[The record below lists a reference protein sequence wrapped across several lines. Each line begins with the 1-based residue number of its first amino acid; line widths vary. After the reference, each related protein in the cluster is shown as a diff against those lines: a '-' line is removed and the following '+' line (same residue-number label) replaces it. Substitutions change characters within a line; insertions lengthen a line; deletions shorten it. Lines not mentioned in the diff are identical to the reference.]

1 MMKAVTAARLG
12 LRLGGAGRW
21 DWWPLLGPVA
31 VLAVG
36 FLLTVAL
43 SFPAVLVPGTR
54 VGAML
59 AGALIAGALAG
70 RGRSPR
76 ARAASGALMG
86 LLLGAALSVAAWGLL
101 SDAADAAL
109 WQVTGV
115 NIVANSN
122 IRPVDAGLGSWL
134 GGDDQF
140 ENACCTSGS
149 PHPASFWASWGA
161 WREGCWHQGN
171 RAAAL
176 MRRRSKKGAQPTS
189 LLPTPQK
196 RRKTPAKA
204 LRTRRL
210 RKRWKNQAETR
221 KTCRR
226 MMTEFNGMEKVAT
239 TGEDQ
244 ESTVTTGEDQES
256 TVTTGEDQESTVT
269 TGEDRKAP

>member
-1 MMKAVTAARLG
+1 MKAVTAARLG

-21 DWWPLLGPVA
+21 DWRPLLGPVA

-43 SFPAVLVPGTR
+43 SVPAVLVPGTR

-76 ARAASGALMG
+76 ARAASGGLMG

-101 SDAADAAL
+101 GDAPDAAL

-140 ENACCTSGS
+140 KNGLLYVRFAASSLLLGLLGGLAGGLLASGK
-149 PHPASFWASWGA
+149 PRRRTDGA
-161 WREGCWHQGN
+161 ALEERSAGDEPPSA
-171 RAAAL
+171 RAAETAEDPGEGPEDATPVEATEE
-176 MRRRSKKGAQPTS
+176 SGAD
-189 LLPTPQK
+189 
-196 RRKTPAKA
+196 
-204 LRTRRL
+204 
-210 RKRWKNQAETR
+210 AED
-221 KTCRR
+221 
-226 MMTEFNGMEKVAT
+226 MPPNDDGI
-239 TGEDQ
+239 
-244 ESTVTTGEDQES
+244 
-256 TVTTGEDQESTVT
+256 
-269 TGEDRKAP
+269 